1 MMDFNALSLPAGL
14 HVRPSTPSDQP
25 FLELLYK
32 STRTDLDLIT
42 ADNDFIEELKGSQ
55 FAAQTASYEEQFPN
69 AMYFVIQHH
78 DQKVGRVILDF
89 GSTEILVVDISF
101 VPEARNKGLGSG
113 VMRSFMH
120 VSDQIRTPLKLSVLQ
135 ENIAAKAFYSQLGF
149 IHDEHR
155 YPRDY
160 LVYYPSTQAT
170 RVTA

>member
-1 MMDFNALSLPAGL
+1 MDFNALSLPSGL
-14 HVRPSTPSDQP
+14 HVRPSTSGDQP

-32 STRTDLDLIT
+32 STRTDLDLLT
-42 ADNDFIEELKGSQ
+42 ADKDFIEELKSSQ

-69 AMYFVIQHH
+69 AMHFVIEQHH
-78 DQKVGRVILDF
+78 QKVGRVILDF
-89 GSTEILVVDISF
+89 GNTEVLVVDISF
-101 VPEARNKGLGSG
+101 IPEARGKGLGSG

-135 ENIAAKAFYSQLGF
+135 ENVTAKAFYSQLGF

-160 LVYYPSTQAT
+160 LVYYPSSQAS